1 MGVFLKSIPFFFALI
16 LHIDRLILI
25 HKTVSNFSLAYFWGR
40 GSPDYPLSG
49 VMMPLFDL
57 TEFFK
62 LSSALNYNLSA
73 ASLNRYNVLMYIIGD
88 KRLDADEKNDREQ
101 KGILMEALGYLFN
114 VYSQKR
120 RRLGP
125 MAVLHPLRSAA
136 LFTRPLTSINMVDLL
151 TLLFH
156 DILEDISPA
165 DYKLQEWKSMESQ
178 LYRLLGRMENE
189 DESKLVTR
197 LLSLTRVEN
206 ESYYQYIG
214 RVLDNTQNFPEIVQ
228 VKLADRLD
236 NTLDM
241 RIDLEDPLA
250 RIDFFETVFQI
261 MFVNNYPGYKP
272 KMEHAPATAMNGA
285 KRLYQLFK
293 NAVLLSLIRQ
303 HVPAPDRRE
312 VRILFDALSEAG
324 LKEAQRTLIH
334 LISYHV
340 RDLHT
345 LRGLVLEA
353 MHYCYS
359 GRSDLVT
366 MPDGRQLLDGLFST
380 YFGNKTKN
388 TRRQQLDILYQN
400 KSLMLEASVAF
411 IVIFLSFLNDENFF
425 IRGISAEGIEPS

>member
-1 MGVFLKSIPFFFALI
+1 
-16 LHIDRLILI
+16 
-25 HKTVSNFSLAYFWGR
+25 
-40 GSPDYPLSG
+40 
-49 VMMPLFDL
+49 MMPLFDL
-57 TEFFK
+57 NEFFK

-88 KRLDADEKNDREQ
+88 KRLDTDEKKDREL
-101 KGILMEALGYLFN
+101 KGILMEALGYLFS

-125 MAVLHPLRSAA
+125 MAVLHPLRTAA
-136 LFTRPLTSINMVDLL
+136 LFTRSLVRFNLVDLL

-156 DILEDISPA
+156 DVLEDIKPC
-165 DYKLQEWKSMESQ
+165 DYNLQQWKSMEGQ
-178 LYRLLGRMENE
+178 LYRLLGRMESE
-189 DESKLVTR
+189 DESRLETR
-197 LLSLTRVEN
+197 LMSLTRVEN

-214 RVLDNTQNFPEIVQ
+214 RLLDNVQNFPEIVQ

-272 KMEHAPATAMNGA
+272 RMEHAPATAINGA
-285 KRLYQLFK
+285 RRLYQLFK

-303 HVPAPDRRE
+303 HVPATDRRE

-340 RDLHT
+340 KDLSH
-345 LRGLVLEA
+345 LRSLVLEA
-353 MHYCYS
+353 MQYCYS

-366 MPDGRQLLDGLFST
+366 MPDGSQLLDGLFST
-380 YFGNKTKN
+380 YFGNKAKK
-388 TRRQQLDILYQN
+388 TRHQ
-400 KSLMLEASVAF
+400 
-411 IVIFLSFLNDENFF
+411 
-425 IRGISAEGIEPS
+425 

>member
-1 MGVFLKSIPFFFALI
+1 
-16 LHIDRLILI
+16 
-25 HKTVSNFSLAYFWGR
+25 
-40 GSPDYPLSG
+40 
-49 VMMPLFDL
+49 MPLFDL

-88 KRLDADEKNDREQ
+88 KRLDAEEKKDREQ

-125 MAVLHPLRSAA
+125 MAVLHPLRAAA
-136 LFTRPLTSINMVDLL
+136 LFTRSLDSVNMVDLL

-156 DILEDISPA
+156 DILEDINPA
-165 DYKLQEWKSMESQ
+165 DYNIQEWKSMEGQ
-178 LYRLLGRMENE
+178 LYRLLERMEIE
-189 DESKLVTR
+189 DESRLVTR
-197 LLSLTRVEN
+197 LMSLTRVEN

-214 RVLDNTQNFPEIVQ
+214 RLLDNTQNFPQIVQ

-241 RIDLEDPLA
+241 RIDLEDPLS

-285 KRLYQLFK
+285 RRLYQLFK

-303 HVPAPDRRE
+303 YVPAAGRRE
-312 VRILFDALSEAG
+312 VKNLFDALSEAG

-340 RDLHT
+340 KDLQA
-345 LRGLVLEA
+345 LRSLVLEA
-353 MHYCYS
+353 MQYCYS

-366 MPDGRQLLDGLFST
+366 KPDGSQLLDGLFST
-380 YFGNKTKN
+380 YFGNKVKKN
-388 TRRQQLDILYQN
+388 RRQQLDVLYQN
-400 KSLMLEASVAF
+400 KPLMLEASVAF
-411 IVIFLSFLNDENFF
+411 LVIFLNFLNDDTFY

>member
-1 MGVFLKSIPFFFALI
+1 
-16 LHIDRLILI
+16 
-25 HKTVSNFSLAYFWGR
+25 
-40 GSPDYPLSG
+40 
-49 VMMPLFDL
+49 MPLFDL

-88 KRLDADEKNDREQ
+88 KRLDADEKKDREQ
-101 KGILMEALGYLFN
+101 KSILMEALGYLFR

-125 MAVLHPLRSAA
+125 MAVLHPLRAAA
-136 LFTRPLTSINMVDLL
+136 LFTRSRDSLNLVDLL
-151 TLLFH
+151 SLLFH
-156 DILEDISPA
+156 DILEDIKPG
-165 DYKLQEWKSMESQ
+165 DYEFQQWKSTEDQ

-189 DESKLVTR
+189 DESRLVTR
-197 LLSLTRVEN
+197 LMSLTRVES

-214 RVLDNTQNFPEIVQ
+214 RLLDNTQNFPEIVQ

-250 RIDFFETVFQI
+250 GIDFFETVFQI
-261 MFVNNYPGYKP
+261 MFVNNFPGYKP
-272 KMEHAPATAMNGA
+272 KMEHAPATAINGA
-285 KRLYQLFK
+285 RRLYQLFK

-303 HVPAPDRRE
+303 HVPATGRRE
-312 VRILFDALSEAG
+312 VKILFDALSEAG

-340 RDLHT
+340 KDLHT
-345 LRGLVLEA
+345 LRSLVLEA
-353 MHYCYS
+353 MQYCYS
-359 GRSDLVT
+359 GRSELVT
-366 MPDGRQLLDGLFST
+366 MPDGSQLLDGLFST
-380 YFGNKTKN
+380 YFGNTAKKS
-388 TRRQQLDILYQN
+388 RHQQLDILYHN
-400 KSLMLEASVAF
+400 KPLMLEVSVAF
-411 IVIFLSFLNDENFF
+411 IVIFLSYLNDQNFY

>member
-1 MGVFLKSIPFFFALI
+1 
-16 LHIDRLILI
+16 
-25 HKTVSNFSLAYFWGR
+25 
-40 GSPDYPLSG
+40 
-49 VMMPLFDL
+49 MPLFDL
-57 TEFFK
+57 NEFFK

-88 KRLDADEKNDREQ
+88 KRLDADEKKDREQ

-125 MAVLHPLRSAA
+125 MAVLHPLRAAA
-136 LFTRPLTSINMVDLL
+136 LFTRSLDSINMVDLL

-156 DILEDISPA
+156 DVLEDINPA
-165 DYKLQEWKSMESQ
+165 DYKVQEWKSMEDQ
-178 LYRLLGRMENE
+178 LYRLLERMEIE
-189 DESKLVTR
+189 DESRLVTR
-197 LLSLTRVEN
+197 LMSLTRVEN

-214 RVLDNTQNFPEIVQ
+214 RLLDNTQNFPEIVQ

-285 KRLYQLFK
+285 RRLYQLFK

-303 HVPAPDRRE
+303 HVPAAGRRE
-312 VRILFDALSEAG
+312 VRNLFDALSEAG

-340 RDLHT
+340 KDLHT
-345 LRGLVLEA
+345 QRSLVLEA
-353 MHYCYS
+353 MQYCYS

-366 MPDGRQLLDGLFST
+366 MPDGSQLLDGLFST
-380 YFGNKTKN
+380 YFGNKVKKN
-388 TRRQQLDILYQN
+388 RRQQLDILYQN
-400 KSLMLEASVAF
+400 KPLMLEASVAF
-411 IVIFLSFLNDENFF
+411 LVIFLSFLNDDTFY

>member
-1 MGVFLKSIPFFFALI
+1 
-16 LHIDRLILI
+16 
-25 HKTVSNFSLAYFWGR
+25 
-40 GSPDYPLSG
+40 
-49 VMMPLFDL
+49 MPLFDL

-88 KRLDADEKNDREQ
+88 KRLDADEKKDREQ

-136 LFTRPLTSINMVDLL
+136 LFTRSLDSVNMVDLL

-156 DILEDISPA
+156 DVLEDINPA
-165 DYKLQEWKSMESQ
+165 DYNIQEWKSMESQ
-178 LYRLLGRMENE
+178 LYRLLERMENE
-189 DESKLVTR
+189 GESRLETR
-197 LLSLTRVEN
+197 LMSLTRVEN

-214 RVLDNTQNFPEIVQ
+214 RLLDNTKNFPEIVQ

-261 MFVNNYPGYKP
+261 MFVNNYPGYNP

-285 KRLYQLFK
+285 RRLYQLFK

-303 HVPAPDRRE
+303 HVPAASRRE
-312 VRILFDALSEAG
+312 VRKLFDALSEAG

-340 RDLHT
+340 KDLHT
-345 LRGLVLEA
+345 LRSLVLEA
-353 MHYCYS
+353 MQYCYS

-366 MPDGRQLLDGLFST
+366 MPDGSQLLDGLFST
-380 YFGNKTKN
+380 YFGNKAKK
-388 TRRQQLDILYQN
+388 TRHQQLDILYQN
-400 KSLMLEASVAF
+400 KPLMLEASVAF
-411 IVIFLSFLNDENFF
+411 LVIFLSFLNDETFY
-425 IRGISAEGIEPS
+425 IRGISAEGIEPR

>member
-1 MGVFLKSIPFFFALI
+1 
-16 LHIDRLILI
+16 
-25 HKTVSNFSLAYFWGR
+25 
-40 GSPDYPLSG
+40 
-49 VMMPLFDL
+49 MPLFDL
-57 TEFFK
+57 TEFYK

-73 ASLNRYNVLMYIIGD
+73 ASLNRYNVLMYIIDD
-88 KRLDADEKNDREQ
+88 KRLDADENNDREQ

-114 VYSQKR
+114 AYSQKR

-136 LFTRPLTSINMVDLL
+136 LFTRPLASINMVDLL

-156 DILEDISPA
+156 DILEDINPA
-165 DYKLQEWKSMESQ
+165 DYKIQEWKSMEGR

-214 RVLDNTQNFPEIVQ
+214 RLLDNTQNFPEIVQ

-272 KMEHAPATAMNGA
+272 KREHTPTTAMNGA
-285 KRLYQLFK
+285 RRLYQLFK

-303 HVPAPDRRE
+303 HVPATGRRE

-340 RDLHT
+340 KDLNT
-345 LRGLVLEA
+345 LRSLVLEA
-353 MHYCYS
+353 MQYCYS

-366 MPDGRQLLDGLFST
+366 MPDGSQLLDGMFST
-380 YFGNKTKN
+380 YFGNKAKK
-388 TRRQQLDILYQN
+388 TRHQQLDILYQN

-411 IVIFLSFLNDENFF
+411 IVIFLSFLNDENFY
-425 IRGISAEGIEPS
+425 IRGISAEGIDPS

>member
-1 MGVFLKSIPFFFALI
+1 MPF
-16 LHIDRLILI
+16 
-25 HKTVSNFSLAYFWGR
+25 
-40 GSPDYPLSG
+40 
-49 VMMPLFDL
+49 FDL

-73 ASLNRYNVLMYIIGD
+73 ASLNRYNVLMYIIGN
-88 KRLDADEKNDREQ
+88 KRLDDDDKNDREK
-101 KGILMEALGYLFN
+101 KGIVMEALGYLFRA
-114 VYSQKR
+114 YSQKR

-125 MAVLHPLRSAA
+125 MAVLHPLRAAA
-136 LFTRPLTSINMVDLL
+136 LFTRSLNRLNLLDLL

-156 DILEDISPA
+156 DILEDIKPV
-165 DYKLQEWKSMESQ
+165 DYDLPQWKSMEDQ
-178 LYRLLGRMENE
+178 LYRLLGHMENE
-189 DESKLVTR
+189 DESRLVRR
-197 LLSLTRVEN
+197 LVSLTRVEN

-214 RVLDNTQNFPEIVQ
+214 RLLDNSQNFPEIVQ
-228 VKLADRLD
+228 IKLADRLD

-250 RIDFFETVFQI
+250 KIDFFETVFQI
-261 MFVNNYPGYKP
+261 MFVNNFPGYKP
-272 KMEHAPATAMNGA
+272 KMEHAPATAINGA
-285 KRLYQLFK
+285 RRLYQLFK

-303 HVPAPDRRE
+303 HVPATDRRE

-340 RDLHT
+340 RDLNT
-345 LRGLVLEA
+345 LRSLVLEA
-353 MHYCYS
+353 MQYCYS

-380 YFGNKTKN
+380 YFGSKAKKN
-388 TRRQQLDILYQN
+388 RRQQLDILYQN
-400 KSLMLEASVAF
+400 KPLMLETSIAF
-411 IVIFLSFLNDENFF
+411 IVIFLSFLNDENFY

>member
-1 MGVFLKSIPFFFALI
+1 
-16 LHIDRLILI
+16 
-25 HKTVSNFSLAYFWGR
+25 
-40 GSPDYPLSG
+40 
-49 VMMPLFDL
+49 MPLFDL

-88 KRLDADEKNDREQ
+88 KRLDGDEKKDREQ
-101 KGILMEALGYLFN
+101 KSILMEALGYLFN

-125 MAVLHPLRSAA
+125 MAVLHPLRAAA
-136 LFTRPLTSINMVDLL
+136 LFTRSLDSVNMVDLL

-156 DILEDISPA
+156 DVLEDIKPA
-165 DYKLQEWKSMESQ
+165 DYNIQEWKSMESQ
-178 LYRLLGRMENE
+178 LYRLLERMENE
-189 DESKLVTR
+189 DESRLETR
-197 LLSLTRVEN
+197 LMSLTRVEN

-214 RVLDNTQNFPEIVQ
+214 RLLDNTQNFPEIVQ

-285 KRLYQLFK
+285 RRLYQLFK

-303 HVPAPDRRE
+303 HVPAASRRE
-312 VRILFDALSEAG
+312 VSKLFDALSEAG

-340 RDLHT
+340 KDLHT
-345 LRGLVLEA
+345 LRSLVLEA
-353 MHYCYS
+353 MQYCYS

-366 MPDGRQLLDGLFST
+366 MPDGSQLLDGLFST
-380 YFGNKTKN
+380 YFGNKAKK
-388 TRRQQLDILYQN
+388 TRHQQLDILYQN
-400 KSLMLEASVAF
+400 KPLMLEASVAF
-411 IVIFLSFLNDENFF
+411 LVIFLSFLNDETFY
-425 IRGISAEGIEPS
+425 IRGISAEGIEPR

>member
-1 MGVFLKSIPFFFALI
+1 
-16 LHIDRLILI
+16 
-25 HKTVSNFSLAYFWGR
+25 
-40 GSPDYPLSG
+40 
-49 VMMPLFDL
+49 MPLFDL

-88 KRLDADEKNDREQ
+88 KRLDGDEKKDREQ
-101 KGILMEALGYLFN
+101 KSILMEALGYLFN

-125 MAVLHPLRSAA
+125 MAVLHPLRAAA
-136 LFTRPLTSINMVDLL
+136 LFTRSLDSVNMVDLL

-156 DILEDISPA
+156 DVLEDIKPA
-165 DYKLQEWKSMESQ
+165 DYNIQEWKSMESQ
-178 LYRLLGRMENE
+178 LYRLLERMENE
-189 DESKLVTR
+189 DESRLETR
-197 LLSLTRVEN
+197 LMSLTRVEN

-214 RVLDNTQNFPEIVQ
+214 RLLDNTQNFPEIVQ

-285 KRLYQLFK
+285 RRLYQLFK

-303 HVPAPDRRE
+303 HVPAASRRE
-312 VRILFDALSEAG
+312 VRNLFDALSEAG

-340 RDLHT
+340 KDLHT
-345 LRGLVLEA
+345 VRSLVLEA
-353 MHYCYS
+353 MQYCYS

-366 MPDGRQLLDGLFST
+366 MPDGSQLLDGLFST
-380 YFGNKTKN
+380 YFGNKAKK
-388 TRRQQLDILYQN
+388 TRHQQLDILYQN
-400 KSLMLEASVAF
+400 KPLMLEASVAF
-411 IVIFLSFLNDENFF
+411 LVIFLSFLNDETFY
-425 IRGISAEGIEPS
+425 IRGISAEGIEPR

>member
-1 MGVFLKSIPFFFALI
+1 
-16 LHIDRLILI
+16 
-25 HKTVSNFSLAYFWGR
+25 
-40 GSPDYPLSG
+40 
-49 VMMPLFDL
+49 MPLFDL
-57 TEFFK
+57 NEFFK

-88 KRLDADEKNDREQ
+88 KRLDADEKKDREQ

-125 MAVLHPLRSAA
+125 MAVLHPLRAAA
-136 LFTRPLTSINMVDLL
+136 LFTRSLDSINIVDLL

-156 DILEDISPA
+156 DILEDINPA
-165 DYKLQEWKSMESQ
+165 DYNIQEWKSMEGQ
-178 LYRLLGRMENE
+178 LYRLLERMEIE
-189 DESKLVTR
+189 DESRLVTR
-197 LLSLTRVEN
+197 LMSLTRVEN

-214 RVLDNTQNFPEIVQ
+214 RLLDNTQNFPEIVQ

-241 RIDLEDPLA
+241 RIDLEDPLS

-285 KRLYQLFK
+285 RRLYQLFK

-303 HVPAPDRRE
+303 HVPAAGRRE
-312 VRILFDALSEAG
+312 VRNLFDALSEAG

-340 RDLHT
+340 KDLHT
-345 LRGLVLEA
+345 QRSLVLEA
-353 MHYCYS
+353 MQYCYS

-366 MPDGRQLLDGLFST
+366 MPDGSQLLDGLFST
-380 YFGNKTKN
+380 YFGNKVKKN
-388 TRRQQLDILYQN
+388 RRQQLDILYQN
-400 KSLMLEASVAF
+400 KPLMLEASVAF
-411 IVIFLSFLNDENFF
+411 LVIFLSFLNDDTFY

>member
-1 MGVFLKSIPFFFALI
+1 
-16 LHIDRLILI
+16 
-25 HKTVSNFSLAYFWGR
+25 
-40 GSPDYPLSG
+40 
-49 VMMPLFDL
+49 MPLFDL

-88 KRLDADEKNDREQ
+88 KRLDADEKKDREQ

-125 MAVLHPLRSAA
+125 MAVLHPLRAAA
-136 LFTRPLTSINMVDLL
+136 LFTRSLDSINMVDLL

-156 DILEDISPA
+156 DVLEDINPA
-165 DYKLQEWKSMESQ
+165 DYKVQEWKSMEDQ
-178 LYRLLGRMENE
+178 LYRLLERMEIE
-189 DESKLVTR
+189 DESRLVTR
-197 LLSLTRVEN
+197 LMSLTRVEN

-214 RVLDNTQNFPEIVQ
+214 RLLDNTQNFPEIVQ

-285 KRLYQLFK
+285 RRLYQLFK

-303 HVPAPDRRE
+303 HVPAAGRRE
-312 VRILFDALSEAG
+312 VRNLFDALSEAG

-340 RDLHT
+340 KDLHT
-345 LRGLVLEA
+345 QRSLVLEA
-353 MHYCYS
+353 MQYCYS

-366 MPDGRQLLDGLFST
+366 MPDGSQLLDGLFST
-380 YFGNKTKN
+380 YFGNKVKKN
-388 TRRQQLDILYQN
+388 RRQQLDILYQN
-400 KSLMLEASVAF
+400 KPLMLEASVAF
-411 IVIFLSFLNDENFF
+411 LVIFLSFLNDDTFY

>member
-1 MGVFLKSIPFFFALI
+1 
-16 LHIDRLILI
+16 
-25 HKTVSNFSLAYFWGR
+25 
-40 GSPDYPLSG
+40 
-49 VMMPLFDL
+49 MPLFDL

-73 ASLNRYNVLMYIIGD
+73 ASLNRYNVLMYIIGN
-88 KRLDADEKNDREQ
+88 KRLDADEKKDREQ
-101 KGILMEALGYLFN
+101 KSILMEALGYLFR

-125 MAVLHPLRSAA
+125 MAVLHPLRAAA
-136 LFTRPLTSINMVDLL
+136 LFTRSRDSLNLVDLL
-151 TLLFH
+151 SLLFH
-156 DILEDISPA
+156 DILEDIKPG
-165 DYKLQEWKSMESQ
+165 DYEFQQWKSTEDQ

-189 DESKLVTR
+189 DESRLVTR
-197 LLSLTRVEN
+197 LMSLTRVEN

-214 RVLDNTQNFPEIVQ
+214 RLLDNTQNFPEIVQ
-228 VKLADRLD
+228 IKLSDRLD

-261 MFVNNYPGYKP
+261 MFVNNFPGYKP
-272 KMEHAPATAMNGA
+272 KMEHAPATAINGA
-285 KRLYQLFK
+285 RRLYQLFK

-303 HVPAPDRRE
+303 HVPATDRRE

-340 RDLHT
+340 KDLHT
-345 LRGLVLEA
+345 LRSLVLEA
-353 MHYCYS
+353 MQYCYS

-366 MPDGRQLLDGLFST
+366 MPDGSQLLDGLFST
-380 YFGNKTKN
+380 YFGNTAKKS
-388 TRRQQLDILYQN
+388 RHQQLDILYHN
-400 KSLMLEASVAF
+400 KPLMLEVSVAF
-411 IVIFLSFLNDENFF
+411 IVIFLSFLNDQNFY

>member
-1 MGVFLKSIPFFFALI
+1 MPF
-16 LHIDRLILI
+16 
-25 HKTVSNFSLAYFWGR
+25 
-40 GSPDYPLSG
+40 
-49 VMMPLFDL
+49 FDL

-73 ASLNRYNVLMYIIGD
+73 ASLNRYNVLMYIIGN
-88 KRLDADEKNDREQ
+88 KRLDDDDKKDREQ
-101 KGILMEALGYLFN
+101 KGIVMEALGYLFS
-114 VYSQKR
+114 VYSHKR

-125 MAVLHPLRSAA
+125 MAVLHPLRAAA
-136 LFTRPLTSINMVDLL
+136 LYTRSLSRLNLVDLL

-156 DILEDISPA
+156 DILEDIRPV
-165 DYKLQEWKSMESQ
+165 DYDFQQWQSVEAQ
-178 LYRLLGRMENE
+178 LYDLLGRMDSD
-189 DESKLVTR
+189 DEAR
-197 LLSLTRVEN
+197 LMTSLISLTRLED
-206 ESYYQYIG
+206 ESYYQYVG
-214 RVLDNTQNFPEIVQ
+214 RLLDNVQSFPEIVQ

-272 KMEHAPATAMNGA
+272 KMDHSPATAINGA
-285 KRLYQLFK
+285 RRLYQLFK

-303 HVPAPDRRE
+303 KVPAAGRRE
-312 VRILFDALSEAG
+312 VRILFDAVSEAG

-340 RDLHT
+340 KELHT
-345 LRGLVLEA
+345 QRSLVLEA
-353 MHYCYS
+353 MQYCYS

-366 MPDGRQLLDGLFST
+366 MPDGNQLLDGLFST
-380 YFGNKTKN
+380 YFGNKAKK

-400 KSLMLEASVAF
+400 KALMLEASIAF
-411 IVIFLSFLNDENFF
+411 IVIFLSFLNDENFY
-425 IRGISAEGIEPS
+425 IRGISAEGIEPR